1 MSRVMSRRPRFD
13 ECLDSM
19 HRRAIC
25 HNMPAN
31 VEELTIPSAIRSS
44 SSLSYLFKSLLTA
57 PRPVAVPLAA
67 RHASSNC
74 SWPSL
79 ETKKDVCL
87 VSILVLLPASQA
99 SFVITVST
107 WNARRRPSWLNFI
120 PCHVQFARRITKLP
134 SWFGTRHP
142 QSHCHWP
149 RTSGRPSSP
158 DRLAAS
164 PYCCIAPGT
173 QVHRRCHT

>member
-1 MSRVMSRRPRFD
+1 MSRAMSRRPRFD

-31 VEELTIPSAIRSS
+31 VEELTIPCAIRSS
-44 SSLSYLFKSLLTA
+44 SSLSYLFKNLLTA

-74 SWPSL
+74 SWPSM

-99 SFVITVST
+99 SSLV
-107 WNARRRPSWLNFI
+107 NFI
-120 PCHVQFARRITKLP
+120 LFRAMVQFVRRMYTTNHAGVANISKP
-134 SWFGTRHP
+134 SP
-142 QSHCHWP
+142 QLVVLVFACFLLRAPCVILSLGIHLHGKDGHSI
-149 RTSGRPSSP
+149 R
-158 DRLAAS
+158 AN
-164 PYCCIAPGT
+164 CCT
-173 QVHRRCHT
+173 L